1 MSLSAMH
8 TSTPREQTHI
18 KKSTSTPL
26 LASTCPN
33 RKVFISCLPNCAMA
47 EPDLKA
53 GLRSLRNSLRQ
64 IKVLMAWEQLKQS
77 EARPGQPP
85 LFTFNDFI
93 ETDLRNEYSFFL
105 SMSVQIHSIL
115 NSDSPAVQEAEH
127 QSIKRQLF
135 KIEQEAYGLNLNK
148 RFYRY

>member
-1 MSLSAMH
+1 MMICTIDRKAFIVMRSLS
-8 TSTPREQTHI
+8 T
-18 KKSTSTPL
+18 
-26 LASTCPN
+26 
-33 RKVFISCLPNCAMA
+33 MA

-64 IKVLMAWEQLKQS
+64 IKALMAWEQLKQS
-77 EARPGQPP
+77 EAKPGQPP
-85 LFTFNDFI
+85 SFTFNDFI
-93 ETDLRNEYSFFL
+93 ETDLRNEYSFFS

-135 KIEQEAYGLNLNK
+135 KIEQEAYGLNLKK